1 MYLKRY
7 TIAAFLLMLLTGL
20 YVNFYISSESVGMD
34 FFGIPLPA
42 LSIAI
47 WVVVPLFVLYIASV
61 FHMSLYSIL
70 GGFKLRRYEKDYQM
84 MIETIADAYLGK
96 KETKHYFKTPRY
108 QFLGSLIEHTT
119 MFPTHEVTL
128 QSDNE
133 KINSVVKLIEDVK
146 SGEIVDLKKYAL
158 ESTNP
163 LVIQN
168 DRNRYVKG
176 EINSEDILSNPEKYN
191 AELLKEAYGNFVETS
206 PLYAIEKYKEFLS
219 KESLFKVLARIN
231 ADENRLEVS
240 NEALIVLFETIEL
253 SDKEYIE
260 ASVVLSP
267 HMIPEQRMKL
277 FEAMSVKNDG
287 IMSAY
292 LYTLYDLEMLEAAD
306 IILEISQPEEYT
318 NFKAYQAL
326 KKHDEHYSINL
337 FI

>member
-61 FHMSLYSIL
+61 FHMAFYSIL
-70 GGFKLRRYEKDYQM
+70 GGFKLRRYEKDYEM
-84 MIETIADAYLGK
+84 MLDAISDAYLGK
-96 KETKHYFKTPRY
+96 KEAKHYFKTPRY
-108 QFLGSLIEHTT
+108 QLLGSLVEHTA
-119 MFPTHEVTL
+119 MFPTHDVSL

-146 SGEIVDLKKYAL
+146 NGDIVDLKKYAL
-158 ESTNP
+158 EATNP
-163 LVIQN
+163 LVLQN
-168 DRNRYVKG
+168 NRNRYVKG
-176 EINSEDILSNPEKYN
+176 EINSEDILSNPDKYSP
-191 AELLKEAYGNFVETS
+191 ELLHEAYGDFVETS

-240 NEALIVLFETIEL
+240 NEALIELFETVEL

-260 ASVVLSP
+260 ASVILS
-267 HMIPEQRMKL
+267 HDMIPEQRMKL
-277 FEAMSVKNDG
+277 FEAMSAKNDD

-306 IILEISQPEEYT
+306 IILEISQPEEYA

>member
-7 TIAAFLLMLLTGL
+7 TIAAFILILLTGL

-61 FHMSLYSIL
+61 FHMAFYSIL
-70 GGFKLRRYEKDYQM
+70 GGFKLRKYEKDYQLM
-84 MIETIADAYLGK
+84 LDTIVDAYLGK
-96 KETKHYFKTPRY
+96 KEVKHYFKTERY
-108 QFLGSLIEHTT
+108 KLLGSLVEHTE
-119 MFPTHEVTL
+119 MSPTHEVSL

-133 KINSVVKLIEDVK
+133 KINSVIKLIEEIE
-146 SGEIVDLKKYAL
+146 SGEVVDLKKYAL
-158 ESTNP
+158 EATNP
-163 LVIQN
+163 LVLKN
-168 DRNRYVKG
+168 DRNRYAKG
-176 EINSEDILSNPEKYN
+176 EINAEDILSNPQNYSP
-191 AELLKEAYGNFVETS
+191 ELVTEAYSDFVETS

-219 KESLFKVLARIN
+219 KESLFKILARVN
-231 ADENRLEVS
+231 ADKNRLEVS
-240 NEALIVLFETIEL
+240 NEALIELFKVLEL
-253 SDKEYIE
+253 NEKEYIE
-260 ASVVLSP
+260 ASEVLS
-267 HMIPEQRMKL
+267 HDMIPEQRMRL
-277 FEAMSVKNDG
+277 FEAMSAKNDD

-292 LYTLYDLEMLEAAD
+292 LYTLYDLEMLDAAD
-306 IILEISQPEEYT
+306 TILEISQPEEYS

>member
-20 YVNFYISSESVGMD
+20 YVNFYISSQSVGMD

-42 LSIAI
+42 LSVAI

-70 GGFKLRRYEKDYQM
+70 GGFKLRRYEKDYEM

-96 KETKHYFKTPRY
+96 KEAKHYFKTPRY
-108 QFLGSLIEHTT
+108 QFLGSLVEHTK
-119 MFPTHEVTL
+119 MFPTHDVSL

-133 KINSVVKLIEDVK
+133 KINSVVKLIEDIK
-146 SGEIVDLKKYAL
+146 NGEVVDLKKYAL

-176 EINSEDILSNPEKYN
+176 EINAEDILSNPEKYS
-191 AELLKEAYGNFVETS
+191 AELLKEAYYDFVETS

-260 ASVVLSP
+260 ASVVLSH

-277 FEAMSVKNDG
+277 FEAMSAKNDE